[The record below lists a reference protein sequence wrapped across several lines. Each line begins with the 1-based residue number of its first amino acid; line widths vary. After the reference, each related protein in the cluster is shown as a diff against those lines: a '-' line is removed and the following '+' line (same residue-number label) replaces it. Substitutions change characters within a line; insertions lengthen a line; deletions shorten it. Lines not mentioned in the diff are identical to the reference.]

1 MPGIATNG
9 LSQLTNPFTG
19 AELLAVDTQLASGI
33 SPQTAYVTLE
43 QLKDFMFGNTAEGT
57 GTSVAGAVTLNAGRG
72 QIISEALSTAAG
84 SVWTLTITNSRIAA
98 ADIVLASCRYMG
110 GTNTTVGPAVVTVT
124 PAAGSV
130 VINVRNTHASSA
142 LNGTIVV
149 DFVVIKAAA

>member
-9 LSQLTNPFTG
+9 LSQLANPFTG

-43 QLKDFMFGNTAEGT
+43 QLKDFMFGNTAKGT

-72 QIISEALSTAAG
+72 QITSEALTTAAG
-84 SVWTLTITNSRIAA
+84 AVWTLTITNSRIAA
-98 ADIVLASCRYMG
+98 ADIVLASCRIG
-110 GTNTTVGPAVVTVT
+110 GTNTTVGPIVVTTT